1 MQQHIEEFSATDV
14 RHTLNEVLRIAGHRR
29 WRFVFSF
36 CLVSAAALAG
46 SLWLPR
52 QYATETVIKREHDP
66 VFSTMVGK
74 AWTHPYTEIK
84 NRMLADLQDENTIA
98 AVLDEL
104 NLPEGL
110 ERFDNGDL
118 TPAAES
124 RRRRLVHA
132 ISTGLSVKSLSSLK
146 DSDVMSISL
155 VMADNRHMEE
165 ILAALRDRYI
175 ATAKQRTIAL
185 LRDVQQFFRGE
196 SERCRAELE
205 ALEQQ
210 ILEYE
215 LKYPGI
221 NPDTADPGR
230 TEQTSLV
237 IERLEI
243 ERKLDALRNQRQRLA
258 ERLAAL
264 TAPAA
269 SEAVESA
276 GPLMQ
281 PNPRYAEI
289 NREIN
294 LLLNQITENRTLRG
308 MTDLHPTIVQLQNL
322 VAMRREELARIPRE
336 VPISAEAGAAGAQA
350 VAGLVD
356 DLQRQVREADATIT
370 AHQARLTAIE
380 DTLAR
385 LEKARIQA
393 VEHRQDYVRLRQ
405 KAAQTAD
412 ELQNWEQNIGPIE
425 RIFLVEDANRTI
437 HFATV
442 EDVAP
447 VTKPISPSALLVT
460 LACLGIGAAAGVL
473 VVLLSE
479 LLDCSF
485 RTIKQLKGT
494 VGVPVIEGIDEIL
507 TAAARRRGMLRRW
520 VVLPVATAAC
530 IAAMLAAGALAYLS
544 IEQPASYARL
554 RTWPL
559 RLASVGPPEESR
571 RIDDAPQI
579 VPQQDSPLADVGAG
593 L

>member
-1 MQQHIEEFSATDV
+1 MQQHIEEFSASDV

-29 WRFVFSF
+29 WRFVFPF
-36 CLVSAAALAG
+36 CLVSAAALIG

-84 NRMLADLQDENTIA
+84 NRMLADLQDEDTIA

-104 NLPEGL
+104 DLPEGL
-110 ERFDNGDL
+110 ERFDNGAL

-124 RRRRLVHA
+124 RRRRLAHT
-132 ISTGLSVKSLSSLK
+132 ISSGLSVKSLSSLK

-155 VMADNRHMEE
+155 VMDDSRHMEE
-165 ILAALRDRYI
+165 ILGAIRDRYI

-185 LRDVQQFFRGE
+185 LRDVEQFFRGE
-196 SERCRAELE
+196 SQRCRAELE

-230 TEQTSLV
+230 TEQTNLV

-243 ERKLDALRNQRQRLA
+243 ERKLDGLRNQRQRLA
-258 ERLAAL
+258 DRLAAL
-264 TAPAA
+264 TAPAGGEGA
-269 SEAVESA
+269 ESA
-276 GPLMQ
+276 VPLTQ

-289 NREIN
+289 NHEIN
-294 LLLNQITENRTLRG
+294 LLQKQIAENRTLRG

-336 VPISAEAGAAGAQA
+336 VPISAEAGAAGAQT

-356 DLQRQVREADATIT
+356 DLQRQITEADATIT
-370 AHQARLTAIE
+370 AQQARLTAIE
-380 DTLAR
+380 ETLAR
-385 LEKARIQA
+385 LEKTRIQTI
-393 VEHRQDYVRLRQ
+393 EHRQDYLRLRQ
-405 KAAQTAD
+405 KEAQAAA
-412 ELQNWEQNIGPIE
+412 ELQSWEQNIGPIE

-442 EDVAP
+442 KDVAP
-447 VTKPISPSALLVT
+447 VTKPISPKALLVT

-473 VVLLSE
+473 VVLASE
-479 LLDCSF
+479 LLDRSF

-494 VGVPVIEGIDEIL
+494 VGVPVIESIDEIL
-507 TAAARRRGMLRRW
+507 TPAAQRRRMLRRW

-530 IAAMLAAGALAYLS
+530 LAVVLLTGALAYLS
-544 IEQPASYARL
+544 IEQPGSYARL
-554 RTWPL
+554 RAWPT
-559 RLASVGPPEESR
+559 RLHSVGPKEHR
-571 RIDDAPQI
+571 RSVADAPNS
-579 VPQQDSPLADVGAG
+579 VPQDSQLADLGPG